1 MGNKVSKAEVESLQE
16 ETKLSPKQIKQLE
29 KAFAKVAR
37 NDKRVSKRDFKVVIG
52 EVFKT
57 QDSTL
62 VQTIFNMFDSN
73 QSGDIDFREFVLA
86 IGFLN
91 NTQLEDA
98 VDLSFR
104 CLDLNR
110 DGTISKQE
118 MRECIRLQWQI
129 RKHLNLL
136 SSSSQPVALGQV
148 SLVWS
153 DTPRINAEADELFA
167 KLDAD
172 GDGSITKEEFMA
184 AVQRDPQLKA
194 KIESLL
200 LKSQTE
206 KIFQL

>member
-1 MGNKVSKAEVESLQE
+1 MTNACPNGTSKS
-16 ETKLSPKQIKQLE
+16 SSG
-29 KAFAKVAR
+29 R
-37 NDKRVSKRDFKVVIG
+37 SSKRRTLPSFKPS
-52 EVFKT
+52 
-57 QDSTL
+57 STCS
-62 VQTIFNMFDSN
+62 TATKA
-73 QSGDIDFREFVLA
+73 GWDIDFREFVLA